1 MNNNIYMKYKEI
13 LNNQKLFFPKEYLL
27 EPVYLEEKQQK
38 KMNNNIFNN
47 SNKSIINNTN
57 NVNSINNSYQAKSLI
72 KGVINSPVV
81 VQPINNIRKN
91 IQENSNLTNKNIQ
104 PRNIQDRN
112 NNYLNQNIYLGT
124 NYINRTNLNMKKN
137 LAFNFK
143 LK

>member
-137 LAFNFK
+137 IAFNFK

>member
-1 MNNNIYMKYKEI
+1 MNNNNIYMKYKEI

-38 KMNNNIFNN
+38 IMNNNIFNN
-47 SNKSIINNTN
+47 SNKSI
-57 NVNSINNSYQAKSLI
+57 INNSYQAKSLI

-81 VQPINNIRKN
+81 VQPINNIRKK

-112 NNYLNQNIYLGT
+112 NIYLNQNIYLGN

-137 LAFNFK
+137 IAFNFK

>member
-1 MNNNIYMKYKEI
+1 
-13 LNNQKLFFPKEYLL
+13 
-27 EPVYLEEKQQK
+27 
-38 KMNNNIFNN
+38 MNNNIFNN

>member
-104 PRNIQDRN
+104 P
-112 NNYLNQNIYLGT
+112 
-124 NYINRTNLNMKKN
+124 
-137 LAFNFK
+137 
-143 LK
+143 

>member
-38 KMNNNIFNN
+38 IMNNNIFNN
-47 SNKSIINNTN
+47 SNKSIINNSN
-57 NVNSINNSYQAKSLI
+57 KSIINNSYQAKSLI

-112 NNYLNQNIYLGT
+112 NIYLNQNIYLGT

-137 LAFNFK
+137 IAFNFK